1 MRRGVDFVHR
11 RGRNTPIPNH
21 GRHRPR
27 VDGTPPRF
35 YNPPPKFGRND
46 TDNFLMAHHKSAE
59 KRIRQTPKR
68 TLRNRART
76 SGIKTAVKK
85 AETALAAGEKT
96 AAEALKAAQSEMARG
111 VQKGLMHR
119 NTVAR
124 KISRLT
130 KRLKALG

>member
-1 MRRGVDFVHR
+1 
-11 RGRNTPIPNH
+11 
-21 GRHRPR
+21 
-27 VDGTPPRF
+27 
-35 YNPPPKFGRND
+35 
-46 TDNFLMAHHKSAE
+46 MAHHKSAE

-68 TLRNRART
+68 TARNRART

-96 AAEALKAAQSEMARG
+96 AAEALRAAQSEMARG